1 MRASSKEAL
10 RSADVVIN
18 VPLKKYGSL
27 DWRRSAD
34 LSREGYDAA
43 EAMRDQLLPLAV
55 SEDAA
60 ARATGEY
67 FYHLRKRAPNPE
79 VRDEALQ
86 GELVEACR
94 RISGVTLPG

>member
-1 MRASSKEAL
+1 MGGNPDGRVWS
-10 RSADVVIN
+10 I
-18 VPLKKYGSL
+18 
-27 DWRRSAD
+27 RR
-34 LSREGYDAA
+34 LGPGHRT
-43 EAMRDQLLPLAV
+43 QVWLAV